1 MFGKSYV
8 EELEV
13 SARKLASATVAEQT
27 TSGRLARPMLQPVD
41 MTTPEQAIS
50 SGDARDAILSQHKV
64 LRALLAVTVESA
76 AETAR
81 SARGF
86 ETLRGHAK
94 RLYDTLAEHMS
105 FEEQFLSA
113 AFRDVIGWGTVLQA
127 RIEEDHG

>member
-50 SGDARDAILSQHKV
+50 SGDARDAILSQH
-64 LRALLAVTVESA
+64 
-76 AETAR
+76 
-81 SARGF
+81 
-86 ETLRGHAK
+86 
-94 RLYDTLAEHMS
+94 
-105 FEEQFLSA
+105 
-113 AFRDVIGWGTVLQA
+113 
-127 RIEEDHG
+127 